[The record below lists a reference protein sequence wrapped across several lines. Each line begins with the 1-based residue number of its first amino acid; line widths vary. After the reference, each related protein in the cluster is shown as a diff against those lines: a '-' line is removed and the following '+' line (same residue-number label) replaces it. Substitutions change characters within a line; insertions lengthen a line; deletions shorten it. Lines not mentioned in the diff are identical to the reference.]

1 MSKKYLIKSHNVW
14 ANWEDWAKDYYGQL
28 VGYTIKEFKIEDD
41 SEIDEGLNTLSRDS
55 QFPVFI
61 LTKGNASGDPDLKIS
76 VSQDEEGN
84 GSGFLFIE
92 EEDEDE
98 NL

>member
-1 MSKKYLIKSHNVW
+1 MLFTDHKGKRRNIMANTQWKK
-14 ANWEDWAKDYYGQL
+14 WAKDYYGQL

-41 SEIDEGLNTLSRDS
+41 SEIDEGFDS

-61 LTKGNASGDPDLKIS
+61 LTKGNASGEPEIKIS

-92 EEDEDE
+92 D
-98 NL
+98 NK

>member
-1 MSKKYLIKSHNVW
+1 MSKKYKK
-14 ANWEDWAKDYYGQL
+14 WEDWAKDYYGQL

-41 SEIDEGLNTLSRDS
+41 SEIDEGFDS
-55 QFPVFI
+55 QFPVFV
-61 LTKGNASGDPDLKIS
+61 LEKKGEEDIKIS

>member
-1 MSKKYLIKSHNVW
+1 MSKKYKK
-14 ANWEDWAKDYYGQL
+14 WEDWAKDYYGQL

-41 SEIDEGLNTLSRDS
+41 SEIDAYYYRRFKRQGCDS

-61 LTKGNASGDPDLKIS
+61 LTKGNASGEPEIKIS

-92 EEDEDE
+92 D
-98 NL
+98 NK

>member
-1 MSKKYLIKSHNVW
+1 MLFTDHKGKRRNIMANTQWKK
-14 ANWEDWAKDYYGQL
+14 WAKGYYGQL

-41 SEIDEGLNTLSRDS
+41 SEIDEGFDS

-61 LTKGNASGDPDLKIS
+61 LTKGNASGEPEIKIS

-92 EEDEDE
+92 D
-98 NL
+98 NK

>member
-1 MSKKYLIKSHNVW
+1 MLFTDHREKRRNIMANTQWKK
-14 ANWEDWAKDYYGQL
+14 WAKDYYGQL

-41 SEIDEGLNTLSRDS
+41 SEIDEGFDS

-61 LTKGNASGDPDLKIS
+61 LTKGNASGEPEIKIS

-92 EEDEDE
+92 D
-98 NL
+98 NK

>member
-28 VGYTIKEFKIEDD
+28 VAYTIKEFKIEDD
-41 SEIDEGLNTLSRDS
+41 SEIDEGFDS
-55 QFPVFI
+55 QFPVFV
-61 LTKGNASGDPDLKIS
+61 LSNGKEELKIS

-84 GSGFLFIE
+84 GKGFLFIE
-92 EEDEDE
+92 D
-98 NL
+98 NKQ

>member
-1 MSKKYLIKSHNVW
+1 MSPKYKK
-14 ANWEDWAKDYYGQL
+14 WEDWAKAYYGQL
-28 VGYTIKEFKIEDD
+28 VGCTIKEFRIEND
-41 SEIDEGLNTLSRDS
+41 SEIDEGFDS

-61 LTKGNASGDPDLKIS
+61 LERKGYRDCKVS

-92 EEDEDE
+92 D
-98 NL
+98 NKQ

>member
-1 MSKKYLIKSHNVW
+1 MSKKYKK
-14 ANWEDWAKDYYGQL
+14 WEDWAKDYYGQL

-41 SEIDEGLNTLSRDS
+41 SEIDEGFDS
-55 QFPVFI
+55 QFPVFV
-61 LTKGNASGDPDLKIS
+61 LSNGKEELKIS

>member
-1 MSKKYLIKSHNVW
+1 MSKKYKK
-14 ANWEDWAKDYYGQL
+14 WEDWAKDHYGQL
-28 VGYTIKEFKIEDD
+28 VGYTIKEFKIEEDGY
-41 SEIDEGLNTLSRDS
+41 IDEDFDA
-55 QFPVFI
+55 QFPVFV
-61 LTKGNASGDPDLKIS
+61 LTKGNASGEPDLKIS

>member
-1 MSKKYLIKSHNVW
+1 MSKKYKK
-14 ANWEDWAKDYYGQL
+14 WEDWAKDHYGQL

-41 SEIDEGLNTLSRDS
+41 SEIDEGFDS
-55 QFPVFI
+55 QFPVFV
-61 LTKGNASGDPDLKIS
+61 LEKKGEEDIKIS

-92 EEDEDE
+92 G
-98 NL
+98 NK

>member
-1 MSKKYLIKSHNVW
+1 MSKKYKK
-14 ANWEDWAKDYYGQL
+14 WEDWAKDYYGQL

-41 SEIDEGLNTLSRDS
+41 CEIDEGFDS

-76 VSQDEEGN
+76 VSQDDEGN

-92 EEDEDE
+92 VEDEDE